1 MDYKVQLLSFL
12 FSFLFGVFFYF
23 TSLFNHK
30 MIQNQPILFKYI
42 ITILYVLV
50 ISLLYVLLMYKVNY
64 GVIHIYF
71 LMVLFLGFYCG
82 FLYRKKFIFFFKE
95 KRKNRIKGKMM

>member
-1 MDYKVQLLSFL
+1 MNYKLQLLSFL
-12 FSFLFGVFFYF
+12 VSFLFGIFFYF

-30 MIQNQPILFKYI
+30 MISKQPILIKYI
-42 ITILYVLV
+42 ITLLYVLV

-71 LMVLFLGFYCG
+71 LFILFLGFYCG
-82 FLYRKKFIFFFKE
+82 WLYCKKFRNFCKVKKKKLKE
-95 KRKNRIKGKMM
+95 